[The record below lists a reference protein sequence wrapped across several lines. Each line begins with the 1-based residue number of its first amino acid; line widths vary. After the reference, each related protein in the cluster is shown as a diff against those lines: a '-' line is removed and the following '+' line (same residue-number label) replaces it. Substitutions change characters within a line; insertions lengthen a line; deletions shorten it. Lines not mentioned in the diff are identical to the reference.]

1 MDNAS
6 LRDKYKT
13 EVTDM
18 FKECYKYLTQG
29 FNSLMSE
36 RDKNIYTIVS
46 LGANRI
52 VYEDNDG
59 EQTEPRRGRIIS
71 TRVGQ
76 MLQEGNALK

>member
-1 MDNAS
+1 
-6 LRDKYKT
+6 
-13 EVTDM
+13 M